1 MVSKLQIYFL
11 YTLRIEILFITI
23 VLFVLSSCQKKE
35 DSVEAPEVTFL
46 NMNSVYCDTSLM
58 MGSNMKFIIKA
69 SGSEAFPI
77 TNLVVKSG
85 SGVFLDSG
93 LYSSDFVYEL
103 NITKGNAASETW
115 SFFVMNKARQ
125 SKTIQ
130 VTITLSDSSDF
141 NPVDTYTQVRIG
153 AQSHTSIGSF
163 WSPADNTVHFL
174 SSACQIQEA
183 IHFIYYYGTGALAV
197 NECTL
202 SSPNDNDVPSVFTGP
217 CGLAEWNVRNES
229 RYLLTSL
236 NEQDFN
242 QVSNDSLLIASYDPI
257 LAKRKGKNA
266 APGQVWSFRF
276 QNGKLG
282 LMYIHESIH
291 GVDGSLLFSVKIQQ

>member
-11 YTLRIEILFITI
+11 HTLRIEILFITI
-23 VLFVLSSCQKKE
+23 IVFILSSCQKKE
-35 DSVEAPEVTFL
+35 DNVEAPEVSFL

-69 SGSEAFPI
+69 SGSEVFPI

-93 LYSSDFVYEL
+93 LYSANVLYEL
-103 NITKGNAASETW
+103 NIAKGPSATESW

-125 SKTIQ
+125 SKAIQ

-141 NPVDTYTQVRIG
+141 NPVDSYTQIRLG
-153 AQSHTSIGSF
+153 AQNNTSIGSF

-183 IHFIYYYGTGALAV
+183 IHFIYYYGTGSLAV

-202 SSPNDNDVPSVFTGP
+202 SSPNDNDAPSVFTGT
-217 CGLAEWNVRNES
+217 CGLAGWNVRNES

-282 LMYIHESIH
+282 LMYIHEAIH
-291 GVDGSLLFSVKIQQ
+291 GTEGSILFSIKIQQ